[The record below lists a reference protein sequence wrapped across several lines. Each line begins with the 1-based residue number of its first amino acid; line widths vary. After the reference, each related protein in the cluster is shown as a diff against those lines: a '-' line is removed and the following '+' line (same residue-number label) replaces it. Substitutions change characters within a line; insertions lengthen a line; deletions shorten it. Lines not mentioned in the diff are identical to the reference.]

1 VSPPAPAGRVARR
14 LLDAALRDHVDGRQA
29 RDRAFRGALA
39 EAAAE
44 LSRRLERVEALL
56 RRRRVPPG
64 LGGVEAV
71 ECETDVGPLLLHAAD
86 AVMTPHIRATGS
98 WEPDMAAHLRR
109 SLRPGMTFVD
119 VGAHVGYFSVMA
131 SGLVGP
137 GGRVVAVEP
146 EPGNAV
152 LLRANL
158 WRNGCINA
166 VVLEVAAHD
175 RSGHLPMA
183 RNSVNRG
190 GSNLLGGGDLLVPC
204 ARLDDLLDA
213 LGPPAADVV
222 KVDAEGTDHLVLRG
236 MERTL
241 ARPGASVVV
250 EVLPDLAALGGDPVE
265 AVLDYYWSLPLERHL
280 LEPDGALRPVA
291 APAEVLEAGARAD
304 WLNLVLVRP

>member
-1 VSPPAPAGRVARR
+1 VSPAGPAGRIAGR
-14 LLDAALRDHVDGRQA
+14 LLDEALREHAAGREA
-29 RDRAFRGALA
+29 HERAFRGALA
-39 EAAAE
+39 AAAAE

-56 RRRRVPPG
+56 RRPPLPPG
-64 LGGVEAV
+64 LGAVEAV
-71 ECETDVGPLLLHAAD
+71 ECATDVGPLLLHAAD

-119 VGAHVGYFSVMA
+119 VGAHVGYFSVLA
-131 SGLVGP
+131 SALVGP
-137 GGRVVAVEP
+137 RGRVVAVEP
-146 EPGNAV
+146 EPGNAA

-158 WRNGCINA
+158 WRNGCANA

-175 RSGHLPMA
+175 RQGHLPLA

-204 ARLDDLLDA
+204 AALDDLLDA

-236 MERTL
+236 MARAL
-241 ARPGASVVV
+241 ARPGASVAV

-280 LEPDGALRPVA
+280 LEPGGALRPVA
-291 APAEVLEAGARAD
+291 TPQEVLAAGADAD